1 VGTAGRTKQSR
12 RRWLLALGLACAGV
26 LVWGGSLWWTA
37 RRYRAAIAAIEAE
50 IASGRFAIA
59 ARDLAKLL
67 AWKPDSDE
75 AAYLLGTCEQARGR
89 PDEAEGAFA
98 RIPPGSAFWYRA
110 VLARLRLFHDGGRL
124 GDAEQLIEA
133 AAEDHRTE
141 RGELDVLLV
150 PIFSEQSRL
159 DDAERVVEAQWEH
172 LNATGERASEAAVKL
187 IRLHMELTL
196 NPIPVETIRARLDE
210 RAARAPDDDRVWLGQ
225 ANLAL
230 RTGDYDAAGR
240 LLDACLKRRP
250 EDAAVWRAR
259 LRWGVATD
267 QVEIVKAAL
276 RNLPAT
282 ESNAAGV
289 QRLAAWLASK
299 RGDSGAERRGLERLL
314 AADPA
319 DRKALERL
327 AQLAEKDGEPA
338 RAAELLRKQEEI
350 RRLKARYEKL
360 YDRKQPFRDAA
371 ELARLA
377 EQLGR
382 PFEARACLT
391 VAVSEKPDRADLRA
405 ELVRLSRSP
414 ATVAKPGES
423 LAEAIAHEAE
433 ND

>member
-1 VGTAGRTKQSR
+1 MTI
-12 RRWLLALGLACAGV
+12 
-26 LVWGGSLWWTA
+26 GSGWA
-37 RRYRAAIAAIEAE
+37 RRT
-50 IASGRFAIA
+50 
-59 ARDLAKLL
+59 
-67 AWKPDSDE
+67 W
-75 AAYLLGTCEQARGR
+75 
-89 PDEAEGAFA
+89 
-98 RIPPGSAFWYRA
+98 
-110 VLARLRLFHDGGRL
+110 
-124 GDAEQLIEA
+124 
-133 AAEDHRTE
+133 
-141 RGELDVLLV
+141 
-150 PIFSEQSRL
+150 
-159 DDAERVVEAQWEH
+159 RV
-172 LNATGERASEAAVKL
+172 
-187 IRLHMELTL
+187 
-196 NPIPVETIRARLDE
+196 
-210 RAARAPDDDRVWLGQ
+210 
-225 ANLAL
+225 

-299 RGDSGAERRGLERLL
+299 RGDSARMPGAGTPARGGSGGSESPGAACPTGRERRGAGSGRR
-314 AADPA
+314 AS
-319 DRKALERL
+319 
-327 AQLAEKDGEPA
+327 AQAGGNP
-338 RAAELLRKQEEI
+338 AAE
-350 RRLKARYEKL
+350 ARYEKL